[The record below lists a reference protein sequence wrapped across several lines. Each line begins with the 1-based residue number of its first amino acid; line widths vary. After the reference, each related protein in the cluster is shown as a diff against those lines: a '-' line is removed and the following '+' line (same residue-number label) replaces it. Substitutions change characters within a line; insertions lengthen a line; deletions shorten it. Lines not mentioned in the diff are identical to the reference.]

1 MSPRAWALFAAMSA
15 IWGIPYLFIKIAV
28 DHGVPPIFVAWS
40 RVALGAALL
49 LPIAA
54 HAGALGGIR
63 ARLPWLAAF
72 AVFEICIPFPLIS
85 FGEVHVASSLTAILI
100 ASLPLL
106 VAVLTLFV
114 EPEERITRQRL
125 IGLLVGLAGV
135 VLLMGID
142 VAGHSKELLGAACI
156 LLATCGYAVGP
167 MIIRARLRDL
177 DPRGVSA
184 TALAL
189 ATLFLAP
196 AALLDPP
203 HEVPDAA
210 AIASIVVLGVVCSAL
225 AFVVFFALIVE
236 AGATRAA
243 VVTYINPAVA
253 VLLGVTLLGESLGA
267 ASIAGLLLI
276 LAGSWIATGGRRR
289 PEPAPHPAQA

>member
-1 MSPRAWALFAAMSA
+1 MTPRAWALFAAMSA

-54 HAGALGGIR
+54 RAGVLAGIR
-63 ARLPWLAAF
+63 PRLPWLAAF
-72 AVFEICIPFPLIS
+72 ALFEICIPFPLIS
-85 FGEVHVASSLTAILI
+85 FGETHISSSLTAILI

-106 VAVLTLFV
+106 IALLTLFF
-114 EPEERITRQRL
+114 EPEERVTRQRL
-125 IGLLVGLAGV
+125 IGMLVGLAGV

-142 VAGHSKELLGAACI
+142 VAGHSNELLGAVAV
-156 LLATCGYAVGP
+156 LGATCGYAVGP
-167 MIIRARLRDL
+167 MIIRTRLRDL
-177 DPRGVSA
+177 DSRGVSA
-184 TALAL
+184 CALAL
-189 ATLFLAP
+189 ATLILLP

-203 HEVPDAA
+203 SEVPDAGA
-210 AIASIVVLGVVCSAL
+210 LASIAVLGIVCSAL

-236 AGATRAA
+236 AGPTRAA

-267 ASIAGLLLI
+267 ASIAGLGLI

-289 PEPAPHPAQA
+289 PKPAPQTA